1 MSGPQPFE
9 GKDADG
15 VREMLRGSGYAD
27 RAIDYYMEKKN
38 MGSLADA
45 DQISELTGHCGDT
58 MKVYL
63 KVADGRIQDMRYQ
76 VLGCPGAIASAMAA
90 VELVRGKTLQE
101 ARQLRD
107 ADIFQEIV
115 DLPDQ
120 KQHCIR
126 LSVKALQKAI
136 DDYTAGNGDRME
148 SGASGSR
155 RKGPQEL

>member
-1 MSGPQPFE
+1 MSTLQPIE
-9 GKDADG
+9 PKDADS
-15 VREMLRGSGYAD
+15 VREMLRSSGYAD
-27 RAIDYYMEKKN
+27 RAIDYYLEKKN
-38 MGSLADA
+38 MGSLPDA

-63 KVADGRIQDMRYQ
+63 KVKDGRVEDVRYQ

-90 VELVRGKTLQE
+90 VELVRGKTLEE
-101 ARQLRD
+101 AKRLRD
-107 ADIFQEIV
+107 ADIFKEIV

-136 DDYTAGNGDRME
+136 EDYADGNGKR
-148 SGASGSR
+148 S
-155 RKGPQEL
+155 

>member
-1 MSGPQPFE
+1 MSEPQQIEP
-9 GKDADG
+9 KDAG
-15 VREMLRGSGYAD
+15 SVREMLRSSGYAD
-27 RAIDYYMEKKN
+27 RAIDYYLEKKN

-45 DQISELTGHCGDT
+45 DQVSELTGHCGDT

-63 KVADGRIQDMRYQ
+63 KVKDGRVEDVRYQ

-90 VELVRGKTLQE
+90 VELVRGKTLEE
-101 ARQLRD
+101 AKRLRD
-107 ADIFQEIV
+107 ADIFKEIV

-136 DDYTAGNGDRME
+136 EDYAGGNGER
-148 SGASGSR
+148 S
-155 RKGPQEL
+155 

>member
-1 MSGPQPFE
+1 MSGPQPVD
-9 GKDADG
+9 GKDADT

-27 RAIDYYMEKKN
+27 RAIDYYLEKKN

-45 DQISELTGHCGDT
+45 DQVSELTGHCGDT

-63 KVADGRIQDMRYQ
+63 KVSDGRIEDMRYQ

-101 ARQLRD
+101 AKQLRD

-136 DDYTAGNGDRME
+136 DDYTAGDGDR
-148 SGASGSR
+148 
-155 RKGPQEL
+155 

>member
-1 MSGPQPFE
+1 MSEPQQIEP
-9 GKDADG
+9 KDARS
-15 VREMLRGSGYAD
+15 VREMLRSSGYAD
-27 RAIDYYMEKKN
+27 RAIEYYLEKKN

-45 DQISELTGHCGDT
+45 DQVSELTGHCGDT

-63 KVADGRIQDMRYQ
+63 KVKDGRVEDVRYQ

-90 VELVRGKTLQE
+90 VELVRGKTLEE
-101 ARQLRD
+101 AKRLRD
-107 ADIFQEIV
+107 ADIFKEIV

-136 DDYTAGNGDRME
+136 EDYVGGNGER
-148 SGASGSR
+148 
-155 RKGPQEL
+155 P

>member
-1 MSGPQPFE
+1 MSEPQQIEP
-9 GKDADG
+9 KDAG
-15 VREMLRGSGYAD
+15 SVREMLRSSGYAD
-27 RAIDYYMEKKN
+27 RAIDYYLEKKN

-45 DQISELTGHCGDT
+45 DQVSELTGHCGDT

-63 KVADGRIQDMRYQ
+63 KVKDGRVEDVRYQ

-90 VELVRGKTLQE
+90 VELVRGKTLEE
-101 ARQLRD
+101 AKRLRD
-107 ADIFQEIV
+107 ADIFKEIV

-136 DDYTAGNGDRME
+136 EDYVAGNGER
-148 SGASGSR
+148 
-155 RKGPQEL
+155 P